1 MTHSKVSRIARRA
14 IPAFVVAGLGLTL
27 QAAPALA
34 VPETPTAMATE
45 DQPTST
51 EQGAVTGVTV
61 DGDREAHKTL
71 QEALGKGYS
80 EVLVNKNLTECI
92 SITGDEP
99 SDPADPE
106 PSQFNDTIE
115 LNGHTLK
122 SSIEA
127 KPAIS
132 NNGKLVIRNTSQGET
147 NPDAAAIKSYA
158 ESVSGPAITN
168 DPGSE
173 LELYDID
180 VTGTIE
186 NSGNLNIYGGK
197 YKGTINNNEA
207 DGGTLYI
214 HGGNFTEA
222 TINYE
227 SYSGN
232 FVIMGGTFPASWKH
246 YEFTSN
252 LDPNSC
258 AKQNED
264 FSWTVFRYGNDAP
277 KLTPGT
283 YYLNNAS
290 STVIHDDDIQEGCR
304 VIYSSYNSIEVVK
317 DDFEDSTVCHI
328 KSEDGSITQYD
339 SFEKALKNAKSR
351 DYIYLDKDIK
361 TDKAIVVPYGVS
373 IEGNFHSITLTADID
388 SEAFITVDGNSP
400 ADGPA
405 SGCHFIR
412 LTVDAGKHC
421 SAAMLID
428 DSDEY
433 VDVSY
438 SNLKGGEAYG
448 AIVDSS
454 FITFSNTDIYPGEGA
469 RAAINYRKHG
479 TGWVRLATLNCRWSG
494 SQAGVYIEPD
504 DLLDIMA
511 DANAE
516 GAVLSTPQQAVCW
529 LDAKDII
536 HPGIYYWPDDQHAE
550 DRRPS
555 EIDESVTVKPADHGT
570 AESTTCK
577 KDETATLTVKPDDGY
592 RVGTISILG
601 MNGNEVDYNA
611 GSDGTFTYMM
621 PYGGVTIAVTFVDNS
636 YTPIDPTPTPDP
648 DPEPEPDPDQDVEVP
663 ETEGGAVEVA
673 PVPTGETATV
683 VAKPDAGQEV
693 REVIVTDSEGNEVET
708 SIDEDG
714 NVTFEM
720 PEGGATV
727 EVVFGC
733 DGGDLCVAHKF
744 SDVTHDDWF
753 HDTVDWALDNG
764 IFHGYNDTSFAP
776 NDTLTREQA
785 ATVMYNYF
793 GGAAG
798 SPGSG
803 LPDVEGDEWYTD
815 AVNWAVENGIMTG
828 YSDSG
833 EFGIGDGLSREQFCT
848 VIVKAMGADL
858 SDVDL
863 SVLDRFTDADS
874 VSDWAKPAVA
884 WAVQNGLMNG
894 VENPDGTRSLQGIRD
909 MTRAEMAT
917 MMKNAVDAGVLTK

>member
-1 MTHSKVSRIARRA
+1 
-14 IPAFVVAGLGLTL
+14 
-27 QAAPALA
+27 
-34 VPETPTAMATE
+34 MATE
-45 DQPTST
+45 DRPTST
-51 EQGAVTGVTV
+51 EQGAVTGVAA
-61 DGDREAHKTL
+61 DGSTKAHETL
-71 QEALGKGYS
+71 QAALRQGYS
-80 EVLVNKNLTECI
+80 KILVNQNLTECLI
-92 SITGDEP
+92 ITEDGP
-99 SDPADPE
+99 SDPTDPE
-106 PSQFNDTIE
+106 PSRFNDTIV
-115 LNGHTLK
+115 LNGHTLE
-122 SSIEA
+122 SSIKAE
-127 KPAIS
+127 PAIS

-147 NPDAAAIKSYA
+147 NPDTAAIKSYA
-158 ESVSGPAITN
+158 EGVSGPAITN

-186 NSGNLNIYGGK
+186 SSGNLNIYGGK
-197 YKGTINNNEA
+197 YTGTINNNEA
-207 DGGTLYI
+207 DGGILYI
-214 HGGNFTEA
+214 HGGDFTEA
-222 TINYE
+222 TIDYE

-232 FVIMGGTFPASWKH
+232 FVIMGGKFPASWTPDQI
-246 YEFTSN
+246 TSN
-252 LDPNSC
+252 LGSNNY

-264 FSWTVFRYGNDAP
+264 SSWTVYTFGDGSQ
-277 KLTPGT
+277 KLGPGS
-283 YYLNNAS
+283 YYLKNAS
-290 STVIHDDDIQEGCR
+290 STVIHDDYIQEDCR

-317 DDFEDSTVCHI
+317 DEFYDSTVCHI
-328 KSEDGSITQYD
+328 KSEDGSITEYD
-339 SFEKALKNAKSR
+339 SFEKALENAKSR
-351 DYIYLDKDIK
+351 DYIYLDKDIE

-373 IEGNFHSITLTADID
+373 IEGNYHSITLTADID

-412 LTVDAGKHC
+412 LTVDTGKHC
-421 SAAMLID
+421 HSAMLVD
-428 DSDEY
+428 DCAELVNVTY
-433 VDVSY
+433 CE
-438 SNLKGGEAYG
+438 LKEAKVYG

-454 FITFSNTDIYPGEGA
+454 HVAFYLTRIYPGEGA
-469 RAAINYRKHG
+469 RAGINYRNHG
-479 TGWVRLATLNCRWSG
+479 TGWARVSTMDCLVPDT
-494 SQAGVYIEPD
+494 QAGIYIEPK
-504 DLLDIMA
+504 DLIDIMA

-516 GAVLSTPQQAVCW
+516 GAVLSTPQQAACW
-529 LDAKDII
+529 LDANDII
-536 HPGIYYWPDDQHAE
+536 DRGIYYWPDDQHAE

-592 RVGTISILG
+592 RVGIISILD
-601 MNGNEVDYNA
+601 MDGNEVDCSTEGNGA
-611 GSDGTFTYMM
+611 FTCMM

-683 VAKPDAGQEV
+683 VAEPDAGQEV
-693 REVIVTDSEGNEVET
+693 RDVIVTDSEGNEVET

-785 ATVMYNYF
+785 ATVMYNHF

-863 SVLDRFTDADS
+863 SVLESFTDANS

-884 WAVQNGLMNG
+884 RAVQNGLMNG
-894 VENPDGTRSLQGIRD
+894 VENPDGTRSLQGIRN

-917 MMKNAVDAGVLTK
+917 MMKNAVDAGVLQK